1 MEVFLFF
8 FDSMRQGIAQLL
20 KGHIITKV
28 SYIKAETKW
37 LPFSIR
43 YIQMHFFN
51 KQKSLR
57 Q

>member
-1 MEVFLFF
+1 MEVFFFF

-28 SYIKAETKW
+28 LYIKAETKW
-37 LPFSIR
+37 LPYSIR
-43 YIQMHFFN
+43 YIQIHLFN